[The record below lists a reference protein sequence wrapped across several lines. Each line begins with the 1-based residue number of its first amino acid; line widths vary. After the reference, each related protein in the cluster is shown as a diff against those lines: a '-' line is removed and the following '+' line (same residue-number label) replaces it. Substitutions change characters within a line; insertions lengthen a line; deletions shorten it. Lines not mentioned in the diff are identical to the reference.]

1 MATKKQT
8 KKPSKTSS
16 KKTAAPSGTKTSSG
30 KSPTAK
36 AMDILPVKAP
46 ALMKEFAHDFLGK
59 ISEDDL
65 NQISPQV
72 LAATAENLWNLL
84 EKKKAGKP
92 AIHIYTPTLAENGWT
107 NGRTNID
114 IAMDD
119 MAFLIDSI
127 VAEIVRHG
135 QLIQMLVHPTV
146 NAKFSGKTLKGFE
159 KDYSEGLS
167 RYSISHIELRSPI
180 GEAQSEELRMG
191 LIRAIG
197 DVKNATR
204 DWLPM
209 KEMLRAAQRQLSNA
223 PSKFD
228 DFLIEEYQAFLE
240 YLYDNN
246 FTLLGYREYKF
257 VEKSEKLTSE
267 IVKGKSLGLLSDE
280 TMPVYINDAR
290 KQLSE
295 PQQKLRRGQPPL
307 TISKVNRRSTV
318 HRHVPMDAVAVKTFG
333 KDGNVT
339 GEMLFVGLF
348 TSVTYS
354 RSITDIPYLRVKIQN
369 VINKTQFIPGS
380 HDRRAL
386 RHILEKYP
394 RDELLQ
400 ISESLLYEH
409 ATSILR
415 LQERPHIALYARTDP
430 FGRYISCLVY
440 VPRDRYETRLRL
452 KLQGVLENELGGQC
466 TNYQVTQDDSPL
478 ARVMYLIDTNHL
490 PESPKYTAAAIEEK
504 LDEAGHLWSERLRN
518 AMEIAREEQ
527 TRIGKIVQKFGGAFP
542 PAYHEEYE
550 PKQAIHDIRK
560 IETVIQTNDIGLDLY
575 RPYNCEQSRV
585 RFKMYSPGK
594 PVTLSDV
601 LPMLEKMGFRVIA
614 ELPFEVKPAH
624 HKETIWIHDFLME
637 RYSNSTMPDLQKIKP
652 VFEEAFDKIW
662 HGEMESDGLN
672 KLVLRAQMNWRE
684 IIILRT
690 YLRYLRQIGLHYSRE
705 LIENTL
711 ADNPKIT
718 TSVVKMFKSLFDPNL
733 KGQNEIQA
741 AGYAVEIDHAMESVV
756 SLEQD
761 KILRSL
767 TAVVNAT
774 LRTNFFQI
782 DKDENPKT
790 YLSIKLDSN
799 SIDDLPDPK
808 PFREIFVYSPRA
820 EAIHLR
826 MDKISRG
833 GIRWSDRHE
842 DFRTEVLG
850 LMKAQQVKNSVI
862 VPMGAKGGFVVKN
875 PPKEGGRAAL
885 QAEGIECY
893 KILIRGLLDI
903 TDNQQG
909 NKVIPPKD
917 VVRRD
922 SDDPYLVVAA
932 DKGTAT
938 FSDIANAL
946 SLEYGHWLGDAFASG
961 GSAGYD
967 HKKMGITAR
976 GAWECVKRH
985 FRELNHDIQKQDFDV
1000 VGVGDMAGDVFG
1012 NGMILSEHIRLLGA
1026 FNHIHIFCDPN
1037 PDIAATFKERTRL
1050 FNEVKGWEEYNQKL
1064 LSKGGKIF
1072 LRTDKSLQ
1080 LTPEIMK
1087 RFDIG
1092 REKVT
1097 PSELIQAILKARV
1110 DLLWVGGIGTYIKS
1124 SKESHADV
1132 GDKSNDAF
1140 RINATELRAK
1150 VMGEGANLAIT
1161 QKGRI
1166 EFSLNGG
1173 KLNADFI
1180 DNSGGVDSSDHE
1192 VNIKILM
1199 NAIMR
1204 NKTYDMDFKKRD
1216 KLLASMTDEVGGLV
1230 LRNNYQQ
1237 SQAISLMEL
1246 QAADMLSEQQL
1257 LITDLER
1264 KTGLNR
1270 ALESLPDDETIQG
1283 RMRSGAGLT
1292 RPELAILQAHA
1303 KIAFTW
1309 DLLDSDIPDSEAMA
1323 GRLHRYF
1330 PKKLAEIYSKE
1341 IMGHRLKR
1349 EIICTTLASSLV
1361 NRMGPTFVRERM
1373 AKSNATPSDVAKAFI
1388 IVREA
1393 FDLRDLW
1400 HEIENLDN
1408 KVPAI
1413 VQLRAFREIAHMTER
1428 TVAWLLARIGY
1439 DLDINRDIAAFEKGI
1454 EILKKNFDSVVTPGL
1469 LWTIKQNA
1477 KANQSNGLPEKLSHE
1492 IALMPLLGS
1501 ACDII
1506 RIAVT
1511 QKADL
1516 PVIAKIYFELG
1527 EHFHLDWMRTQAGYI
1542 TANDHWTIEALDGVV
1557 DSLYAAQAGLTVKIL
1572 SDMGKKAKNGKS
1584 KDGIVPQWL
1593 SEHGAQAKVIEP
1605 IFADMR
1611 KASSVDL
1618 PMLMIAEQKLRGLYS
1633 V

>member
-1 MATKKQT
+1 MVIKMSKKKQQ
-8 KKPSKTSS
+8 KKSQHKISPS
-16 KKTAAPSGTKTSSG
+16 
-30 KSPTAK
+30 
-36 AMDILPVKAP
+36 DILAKLPPKSP
-46 ALMKEFAHDFLGK
+46 ALMRNFAENFLGK

-65 NQISPQV
+65 NQLTLETLSK
-72 LAATAENLWNLL
+72 TTESLWDLFKS
-84 EKKKAGKP
+84 KKIAKP
-92 AIHIYTPTLAENGWT
+92 AIRIYTPTLEKDGWT
-107 NGRTNID
+107 VGRTIID
-114 IAMDD
+114 IVQDD

-135 QLIQMLVHPTV
+135 QLIQILVHPTL
-146 NAKFSGKTLKGFE
+146 NARYAGKDTLKGFE
-159 KDYSEGLS
+159 SDYSEGLS
-167 RYSISHIELRSPI
+167 RYSLSHIELRGPI
-180 GEAQSEELRMG
+180 SDAQAEELRMG
-191 LIRAIG
+191 LIRVIE

-204 DWLPM
+204 DWIPM
-209 KEMLRAAQRQLSNA
+209 KEMLRQAQRQLSNA

-257 VEKSEKLTSE
+257 VEKNGKLSSET
-267 IVKGKSLGLLSDE
+267 VKGKSLGLLSDE
-280 TMPVYINDAR
+280 AMPVYINGPR
-290 KQLSE
+290 KALSE

-318 HRHVPMDAVAVKTFG
+318 HRHVPMDAVAIKLFG
-333 KDGNVT
+333 KDGKVT

-354 RSITDIPYLRVKIQN
+354 RSVGDIPYLRVKIQN
-369 VINKTQFIPGS
+369 VINKTQFVPGS

-394 RDELLQ
+394 RDEVLQ

-409 ATSILR
+409 ATSILK
-415 LQERPHIALYARTDP
+415 LQERPRIALYMRTDP
-430 FGRYISCLVY
+430 FGRYISCLIY

-452 KLQGVLENELGGQC
+452 KLQGILEHELGGQC

-478 ARVMYLIDTNHL
+478 ARVMYQIDTNHL
-490 PESPKYTAAAIEEK
+490 PEAPHYNSAAIESK
-504 LDEAGHLWSERLRN
+504 LEEAGRLWSERLRD
-518 AMEIAREEQ
+518 ALEASHEEHAS
-527 TRIGKIVQKFGGAFP
+527 IGKIVQKYGTAFP
-542 PAYHEEYE
+542 VAYHEQYE
-550 PKQAIHDIRK
+550 PRQAIHDIRK
-560 IETVIQTNDIGLDLY
+560 VEEAIKSNDVALDLY
-575 RPYNCEQSRV
+575 RPHDCQQSSV
-585 RFKMYSPGK
+585 RFKIYSPGK

-601 LPMLEKMGFRVIA
+601 LPMLENMGFRVIA
-614 ELPFEVKPAH
+614 ELPFEVQPTHAK
-624 HKETIWIHDFLME
+624 KIVWIHDFLME
-637 RYSNSTMPDLQKIKP
+637 RASNGAMPDIKDLKV

-662 HGEMESDGLN
+662 RGEMESDGLN

-690 YLRYLRQIGLHYSRE
+690 YLRYLRQVGLHYSRE
-705 LIENTL
+705 LIEHTL
-711 ADNPKIT
+711 ASNPKIT
-718 TSVVKMFKSLFDPNL
+718 LSVVKMFKSLFDPSL
-733 KGQNEIQA
+733 KGQNEVYA
-741 AGYAVEIDHAMESVV
+741 AGCAVEIDHGMENVV

-774 LRTNFFQI
+774 LRTNFFQM
-782 DKDENPKT
+782 DKDGKPKT
-790 YLSIKLDSN
+790 YLSIKLDSKKLE
-799 SIDDLPDPK
+799 DLPDPK

-862 VPMGAKGGFVVKN
+862 VPMGAKGGFVVKQ
-875 PPKEGGRAAL
+875 PPKEGGRAAYL
-885 QAEGIECY
+885 VEGIECY

-903 TDNQQG
+903 TDNQNG
-909 NKVIPPKD
+909 DKVIPPKD

-946 SLEYGHWLGDAFASG
+946 SIEYGHWLGDAFASG

-976 GAWECVKRH
+976 GAWESVKRH
-985 FRELNHDIQKQDFDV
+985 FRELNHDIQKSEFDV
-1000 VGVGDMAGDVFG
+1000 IGVGDMGGDVFG
-1012 NGMILSEHIRLLGA
+1012 NGMLLSNYIRLIGA
-1026 FNHIHIFCDPN
+1026 FNHVHIFCDPN
-1037 PDIAATFKERTRL
+1037 PDIAATFKERQRL

-1072 LRTDKSLQ
+1072 NRSEKSLQ

-1087 RFDIG
+1087 RFDIA
-1092 REKVT
+1092 RERVT
-1097 PSELIQAILKARV
+1097 PNELIQAMLRART

-1132 GDKSNDAF
+1132 GDKSNDTL
-1140 RINATELRAK
+1140 RVNANEVRAK

-1161 QKGRI
+1161 QRGRI
-1166 EFSLNGG
+1166 EFAESGG
-1173 KLNADFI
+1173 RLNADFI

-1204 NKTYDMDFKKRD
+1204 NKTYSMDTKKRD
-1216 KLLASMTDEVGGLV
+1216 KLLASMTDEVGALV

-1237 SQAISLMEL
+1237 SQGISLMEL
-1246 QAADMLSEQQL
+1246 QSADMLSEQQQ
-1257 LITDLER
+1257 LIADLER

-1270 ALESLPDDETIQG
+1270 ALESLPDDETIG
-1283 RMRSGAGLT
+1283 MRMRAGHGLT

-1309 DLLDSDIPDSEAMA
+1309 DLLDSDIPDSKAMA

-1330 PKKLAEIYSKE
+1330 PKKLAADYSKE

-1349 EIICTTLASSLV
+1349 EIICTTLASSLI

-1373 AKSNATPSDVAKAFI
+1373 AKSNVTPADVAKAYI

-1393 FDLRDLW
+1393 FGLRDLW
-1400 HEIENLDN
+1400 MEIESLDN
-1408 KVPAI
+1408 KVPAL
-1413 VQLRAFREIAHMTER
+1413 VQLKAFREIAFMIER
-1428 TVAWLLARIGY
+1428 TVAWLLARIGQ

-1454 EILKKNFDSVVTPGL
+1454 DILKKNFESVVTPGL
-1469 LWTIKQNA
+1469 LWTIQQNA
-1477 KANQSNGLPEKLSHE
+1477 KANVTNGLPEKLSNE

-1506 RIAVT
+1506 RISVT

-1516 PVIAKIYFELG
+1516 PVIARIYFELG

-1542 TANDHWTIEALDGVV
+1542 PANDHWTIEALDGVV
-1557 DSLYAAQAGLTVKIL
+1557 DSLYAAQAGLTVKIIH
-1572 SDMGKKAKNGKS
+1572 DMGKSAGGKK
-1584 KDGIVPQWL
+1584 KDGIVAQWIA
-1593 SEHGAQAKVIEP
+1593 EHGAQADVMEP
-1605 IFADMR
+1605 LFSDMR
-1611 KASSVDL
+1611 KASSIDL

-1633 V
+1633 I